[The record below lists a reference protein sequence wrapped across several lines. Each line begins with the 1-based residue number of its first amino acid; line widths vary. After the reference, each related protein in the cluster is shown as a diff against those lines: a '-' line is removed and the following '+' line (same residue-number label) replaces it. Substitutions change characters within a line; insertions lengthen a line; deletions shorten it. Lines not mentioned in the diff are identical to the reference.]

1 MYNIG
6 LLERLSLPKTR
17 TTVGVKVTT
26 IVLSES
32 GNKIRITKTKM
43 GQFIEAKTTRDMP

>member
-6 LLERLSLPKTR
+6 LLETPRLPKTR

-26 IVLSES
+26 SVQSEC
-32 GNKIRITKTKM
+32 GNKLRITKTKM
-43 GQFIEAKTTRDMP
+43 DQFIEAKTTRDMP